1 MAKKIETETKSNFE
15 NFKGLK
21 KEFESTKMDPRK
33 LGQLRDRLI
42 SLYNGKIILKE
53 EQDLMEAILRK
64 ERSFSKTKKMTIS
77 DKNLHFL
84 NALEADRLTDK
95 AICKTDDIPPAMLL
109 PGSSEVKFQWEDDR
123 EKVVIYSKVLVPTRH
138 QLTRAI
144 VDKEERG
151 HAVPEEAYPQ
161 ERYYIHRQ
169 ILRATEFESWF
180 EIIEDLINEDGEI
193 NSEETFVL

>member
-15 NFKGLK
+15 NFKLLK

-33 LGQLRDRLI
+33 LGQLRDRLVT
-42 SLYNGKIILKE
+42 LYNGKLILPE
-53 EQDLMEAILRK
+53 EQTLMEAILRK
-64 ERSFSKTKKMTIS
+64 ERAFSKTKKATIS
-77 DKNLHFL
+77 DKHLHFL
-84 NALEADRLTDK
+84 NALEADRLTDR

-109 PGSSEVKFQWEDDR
+109 SGGSEVKFQWEDDR

-161 ERYYIHRQ
+161 ERYYVHRQ
-169 ILRATEFESWF
+169 VLRAAEFESWF
-180 EIIEDLINEDGEI
+180 EIVEDLINEDGEVD
-193 NSEETFVL
+193 NEETFVL